1 MVDENQ
7 EEQDEQEESLSPKHA
22 TVALLLSIFFGIFGV
37 DRFYLGYVGTGI
49 LKLITL
55 GGLGVWWIIDIA
67 LIALRVLRDSQ
78 GRQLTF
84 P

>member
-1 MVDENQ
+1 MGDENQ
-7 EEQDEQEESLSPKHA
+7 DEQLSPKHA

-49 LKLITL
+49 LKLVTL
-55 GGLGVWWIIDIA
+55 GGLGIWWIIDIA
-67 LIALRVLRDSQ
+67 LIALRAMRDSQ